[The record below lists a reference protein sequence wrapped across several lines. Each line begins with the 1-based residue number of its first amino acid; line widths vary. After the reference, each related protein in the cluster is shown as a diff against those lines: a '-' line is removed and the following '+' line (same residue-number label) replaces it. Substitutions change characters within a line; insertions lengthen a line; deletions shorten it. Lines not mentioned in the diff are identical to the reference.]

1 LIIENQKAGDDN
13 HPSGTAERR
22 AKPRTGVPLE
32 ASGSGKRSAGH
43 GHGVS
48 TFRKLDAG
56 ICGITT
62 AVTEPP
68 PKNYDFKI
76 RVIGG
81 SRSPLCSAWPEC
93 LDRIQAIATP
103 PIIAHSTRFSQFV
116 SMTQLAP
123 VGVGVSTIRS
133 SQ

>member
-1 LIIENQKAGDDN
+1 MLRDIDRLPQPNSFG
-13 HPSGTAERR
+13 
-22 AKPRTGVPLE
+22 L
-32 ASGSGKRSAGH
+32 
-43 GHGVS
+43 
-48 TFRKLDAG
+48 
-56 ICGITT
+56 TT
-62 AVTEPP
+62 AVTGPP
-68 PKNYDFKI
+68 PKNYDFKT

-81 SRSPLCSAWPEC
+81 SRSPLCSAWSEC